1 MKRGVIRFL
10 RPPRRLGIFCF
21 CFCFCFLCLDGS
33 TGSRALAKSENYL
46 VSLCKVRFTKGISL
60 PIYIGASR
68 WMRLSSKI
76 MRV

>member
-21 CFCFCFLCLDGS
+21 CFCFCFCFLCPDGS

-46 VSLCKVRFTKGISL
+46 VSLRKVRLTKGISL

-68 WMRLSSKI
+68 WMRFFLP
-76 MRV
+76 R